1 MEKTDMIDNDNK
13 IISKWW
19 RDCQMGFFFI
29 VVLKT
34 KTLLDFLFTILKYSF
49 MSLIMAPL
57 HILINVLKSLINPS
71 YM

>member
-1 MEKTDMIDNDNK
+1 
-13 IISKWW
+13 
-19 RDCQMGFFFI
+19 MGFFFI